1 MSWRRVWRWHRPF
14 CTTLPETNYCRPCLA
29 PAISRMH
36 SPTDNAGFKRP
47 PRAPLYGYRWLH
59 CHRHHWRRQ
68 FLSTLL
74 PVFSDWHPNITVAA
88 LLLPAKLRYRGSQGL
103 RLPNRVRNQRFDDRD
118 FILGMVQLNGKFLD
132 FASDNIKA
140 SDKAVVLAAVRTTP
154 TSLKFALGGLNQD
167 ADCLK
172 ESGLWDKTS
181 KTCMHREGHFV
192 CEIQPCEKQHG
203 LRHQFRHFPQT
214 T

>member
-1 MSWRRVWRWHRPF
+1 
-14 CTTLPETNYCRPCLA
+14 
-29 PAISRMH
+29 MH

-103 RLPNRVRNQRFDDRD
+103 RLPSRVRNQSFE
-118 FILGMVQLNGKFLD
+118 
-132 FASDNIKA
+132 
-140 SDKAVVLAAVRTTP
+140 DKEVVLAAVNRSGYSFEYAKD
-154 TSLKFALGGLNQD
+154 SLKSDKEFVLEVVKIFGNLLNFAMNSLNQD
-167 ADCLK
+167 PDCLK
-172 ESGLWDKTS
+172 AAGLWD
-181 KTCMHREGHFV
+181 EGVEHWRS
-192 CEIQPCEKQHG
+192 EKG
-203 LRHQFRHFPQT
+203 IMSVKFSLGEET
-214 T
+214 TTYRQ

>member
-1 MSWRRVWRWHRPF
+1 MSWWRVWRWHRPF

-103 RLPNRVRNQRFDDRD
+103 RLPSRVRNQRFDDKEVVMTAVKED
-118 FILGMVQLNGKFLD
+118 GFALQ
-132 FASDNIKA
+132 FASETCETA
-140 SDKAVVLAAVRTTP
+140 PHSSTQRAV
-154 TSLKFALGGLNQD
+154 
-167 ADCLK
+167 
-172 ESGLWDKTS
+172 
-181 KTCMHREGHFV
+181 
-192 CEIQPCEKQHG
+192 
-203 LRHQFRHFPQT
+203 
-214 T
+214 

>member
-1 MSWRRVWRWHRPF
+1 MRIPKVITWGLPLDTFGASACCWR
-14 CTTLPETNYCRPCLA
+14 LPQLLADRSYDLVIRRGCATAHGHTSHCRPCLA

-103 RLPNRVRNQRFDDRD
+103 RLPSRVRNQRFE
-118 FILGMVQLNGKFLD
+118 
-132 FASDNIKA
+132 
-140 SDKAVVLAAVRTTP
+140 DKEVVLAAV
-154 TSLKFALGGLNQD
+154 KQD
-167 ADCLK
+167 EELTV
-172 ESGLWDKTS
+172 EMVNGLWLKLGSFTWAVS
-181 KTCMHREGHFV
+181 MWGIC
-192 CEIQPCEKQHG
+192 
-203 LRHQFRHFPQT
+203 
-214 T
+214 

>member
-1 MSWRRVWRWHRPF
+1 
-14 CTTLPETNYCRPCLA
+14 
-29 PAISRMH
+29 MH

-103 RLPNRVRNQRFDDRD
+103 RLPSRVRNQRFEDKD
-118 FILGMVQLNGKFLD
+118 FVLAAVNTNGNSLQY
-132 FASDNIKA
+132 ASKEL
-140 SDKAVVLAAVRTTP
+140 KKTKEVVLAAIGNEP
-154 TSLKFALGGLNQD
+154 AALKFALGDLHQD
-167 ADCLK
+167 RLLK
-172 ESGLWDKTS
+172 S
-181 KTCMHREGHFV
+181 KPPLGQECGDQFSERKGHPVSEVQPERGELPLCHRIRIGHEKGCV
-192 CEIQPCEKQHG
+192 PEEIRDFQPQY
-203 LRHQFRHFPQT
+203 RVQT
-214 T
+214 NLQ